1 MSPLLVP
8 WRTPAAFGHA
18 SCCVRRMY
26 ETPQTFASK
35 AAIIEVLKRAS
46 GAQLTRDELL
56 DAAARDLDVS
66 AAEVTRALNE
76 LQLEDHVA
84 SVVIDGE
91 ERIQFAPAA
100 H

>member
-1 MSPLLVP
+1 
-8 WRTPAAFGHA
+8 
-18 SCCVRRMY
+18 MY

-46 GAQLTRDELL
+46 GAQLTRGEVL
-56 DAAARDLDVS
+56 DAASRDLDVS
-66 AAEVTRALNE
+66 PEEVARALDE

-91 ERIQFAPAA
+91 ERIQFPPSA

>member
-1 MSPLLVP
+1 
-8 WRTPAAFGHA
+8 
-18 SCCVRRMY
+18 MY

-35 AAIIEVLKRAS
+35 AAIIEVLKRAA
-46 GAQLTRDELL
+46 GTRLTRDEVLR
-56 DAAARDLDVS
+56 AASRDLAVS
-66 AAEVTRALNE
+66 ADEVARALDE

-84 SVVIDGE
+84 SVIVDGE